1 MEIMRKDTFLY
12 YAVPAAPPSDA
23 PHPAAPLSDAASA
36 PHHAAPPPPFCLE
49 DNTVFTEFWRI
60 KGKCCIREMY
70 SRTSGG
76 AIYVFIEKKYSD

>member
-1 MEIMRKDTFLY
+1 MALWKNSQFCGFLWKLCEKTLFY
-12 YAVPAAPPSDA
+12 HAVPAAPPSDA
-23 PHPAAPLSDAASA
+23 PHPAAP
-36 PHHAAPPPPFCLE
+36 HPPFCLE

>member
-12 YAVPAAPPSDA
+12 YAVPATPPSDA
-23 PHPAAPLSDAASA
+23 PHPAAP
-36 PHHAAPPPPFCLE
+36 HPPFCLE

-70 SRTSGG
+70 SHTSGG